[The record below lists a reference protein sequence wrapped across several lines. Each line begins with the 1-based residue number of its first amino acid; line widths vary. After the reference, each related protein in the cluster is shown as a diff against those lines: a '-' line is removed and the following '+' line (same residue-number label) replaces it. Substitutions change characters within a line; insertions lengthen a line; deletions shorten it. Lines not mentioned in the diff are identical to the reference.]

1 MLTDRMTILTETFF
15 YKESGPRY
23 PIFTSGSDIANE

>member
-1 MLTDRMTILTETFF
+1 MLTDRMTILTEIFF
-15 YKESGPRY
+15 FENGPRY